1 MNEKRKNGWND
12 TNTMNT
18 EPTSKRE
25 RPFPRRFVKF
35 TGVWIPA
42 IIWEHADLN
51 CTEKCLLAEIHALCE
66 EDGACAATNEW
77 LGNQVGGLSAVR
89 VSTIISKL
97 KDLGLIEQTSF
108 DGRNRILKT
117 LFR

>member
-18 EPTSKRE
+18 EPTPKRE
-25 RPFPRRFVKF
+25 F

-66 EDGACAATNEW
+66 EDGACGATNEW

-89 VSTIISKL
+89 VSTIISKS